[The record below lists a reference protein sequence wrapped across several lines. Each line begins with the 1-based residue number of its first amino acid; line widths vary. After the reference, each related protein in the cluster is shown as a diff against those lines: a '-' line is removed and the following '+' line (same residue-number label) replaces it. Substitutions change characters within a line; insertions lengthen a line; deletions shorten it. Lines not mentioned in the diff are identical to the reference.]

1 MSVRRPQRDCPLC
14 DYRLPADTHAAIYH
28 AYQENWRDVNCYKLV
43 SRRAGKFGVD
53 VTEAE
58 ARKHFQYH
66 RIVQPAPRT
75 RFKPEKALEQGRGLP
90 VRLQETLILV
100 SRVPA
105 LSGTQ
110 LAELFYWTGSES
122 QIASARNACYR
133 DLRRLVLD
141 NFLYRWYPP
150 VAAGPSGSAQRSQQ
164 LRNAFYTPGR
174 EAAPLIAT
182 AEGYEPVRG
191 KDWALT
197 ESDLPSQHELFGQN
211 AAAETVAALARK
223 SKQLEAASKGVS
235 VSGNTAYVR
244 FVPMN
249 WFAGRRVSVDLRDG
263 KFQPGGLA
271 SFGVYLPMQTQRVSV
286 GCPFLYEHDDGVR
299 PLDKLAEHVLRY
311 AELKRSG
318 TLGQRFK
325 QMKDLYP
332 PVLVIARDPYRA
344 EQLRLAA
351 QAAAR
356 RRNLSAGLPI
366 MVVCD
371 QATVLGQ
378 PLDAEIWASMWDAS
392 PTPERRGLVEVLLR
406 NWKASLDAGLAATT
420 RLTLSPP
427 KTALHTGEGE

>member
-28 AYQENWRDVNCYKLV
+28 AYQENWRDAACYKLV
-43 SRRAGKFGVD
+43 SRKAAKLSVD
-53 VTEAE
+53 VTEDE

-75 RFKPEKALEQGRGLP
+75 RFKPERALEQGRGLP
-90 VRLQETLILV
+90 PRLQETLVLV

-110 LAELFYWTGSES
+110 LAELFYWTGSDS

-174 EAAPLIAT
+174 ESTPLIQAI
-182 AEGYEPVRG
+182 EGYEPVRG

-197 ESDLPSQHELFGQN
+197 ESDLPSQHEFFEQN
-211 AAAETVAALARK
+211 AAAETVSSLARK
-223 SKQLEAASKGVS
+223 SKQLEAASKGVL

-249 WFAGRRVSVDLRDG
+249 WFAGRRVSFDLRDG
-263 KFQPGGLA
+263 RFQPSGLA

-299 PLDKLAEHVLRY
+299 PLDKFAEHVLRY

-318 TLGQRFK
+318 ALGQRFG
-325 QMKDLYP
+325 QLKDLFP
-332 PVLVIARDPYRA
+332 PVIVVARDPYRA

-351 QAAAR
+351 QSAAR
-356 RRNLSAGLPI
+356 RRNLSTGLPI

-371 QATVLGQ
+371 QATVLSQ
-378 PLDAEIWASMWDAS
+378 PLEAEIWASMWDGS
-392 PTPERRGLVEVLLR
+392 STPERRSLVEVLLR
-406 NWKASLDAGLAATT
+406 NWKSSIDAGLAATT
-420 RLTLSPP
+420 RLTLTPAKSAPRSSG
-427 KTALHTGEGE
+427 GE